1 MKLLQSLFICL
12 FLSFGIQQ
20 TSAQV
25 YRFKTSSLS
34 VMKKD
39 DKGKWGNWSEFGKA
53 ELIISLDGPKN
64 RIIVNSIELQLFNII
79 SYGEKITTEYDE
91 TLTFECEDN
100 EGGPCTILIVTRKNQ
115 NNRMQFYIN
124 YNDVRMV
131 YNIYNI
137 E

>member
-1 MKLLQSLFICL
+1 MKLLRSLFICL
-12 FLSFGIQQ
+12 FLGFGMQQ
-20 TSAQV
+20 ATAQV

-39 DKGKWGNWSEFGKA
+39 DKGKWGKWSEFGKA
-53 ELIISLDGPKN
+53 ELIITLDGEKN

-79 SYGEKITTEYDE
+79 TYGEKISTEYDD
-91 TLTFECEDN
+91 TVTFECVDN
-100 EGGPCTILIVTRKNQ
+100 DSGSCTIMIVTRKNQ

-131 YNIYNI
+131 YNIYNL

>member
-12 FLSFGIQQ
+12 FLSFGVQQ

-39 DKGKWGNWSEFGKA
+39 DKNKWGKWSAFGKA
-53 ELIISLDGPKN
+53 ELIITLDGAKN
-64 RIIVNSIELQLFNII
+64 RIVVNSIELQLFNII
-79 SYGEKITTEYDE
+79 TYGEKVSTEFDD
-91 TLTFECEDN
+91 TVTFECVDN
-100 EGGPCTILIVTRKNQ
+100 DGGTCTIMIVTRKNQ

-124 YNDVRMV
+124 YSDVRMV
-131 YNIYNI
+131 YNIYNLD
-137 E
+137 

>member
-12 FLSFGIQQ
+12 FLSFGVQQ
-20 TSAQV
+20 SSAQV

-39 DKGKWGNWSEFGKA
+39 DKGKWGKWSEFGKA
-53 ELIISLDGPKN
+53 ELIITLDGTKN
-64 RIIVNSIELQLFNII
+64 RIVVNSIELQLFNII
-79 SYGEKITTEYDE
+79 TYGEKVSTEYDD
-91 TLTFECEDN
+91 TLTFECVDN
-100 EGGPCTILIVTRKNQ
+100 DGGSCTIMIVTRKNQ

-131 YNIYNI
+131 YNIYNL